1 MDQIV
6 EIADRLGKAL
16 AGSPQAAAL
25 RAARKDMD
33 AQPEL
38 KQALTDYQDHSDKLA
53 RLQEENKPIEIED
66 KHKLQDLENKLF
78 ASDVFKRF
86 TAAQVD
92 YVDLMR
98 QVNGA
103 LQKHLATTE
112 SG

>member
-25 RAARKDMD
+25 RAARDD
-33 AQPEL
+33 LDTQPEL
-38 KQALTDYQDHSDKLA
+38 KQALIDYQDHSGKVA
-53 RLQEENKPIEIED
+53 RLQEENKPIEVED
-66 KHKLQDLENKLF
+66 KRKRQDLEDKLL

-98 QVNGA
+98 KVNGA